1 MAGSVRRAQLA
12 TNKLN
17 GHRNRLSELC
27 VERGL
32 YCSTA
37 TLLAYGVVS
46 DITVK
51 SRKTHEI
58 LKMMTDAGYHLTP
71 MPVEKD
77 KTYPHKNQ
85 RLGSFL
91 DKYRTHD
98 YIIKTRGH
106 IMALRQGGLTDT
118 DLNAGPHREI
128 LQAWRVTKQ
137 KLESPEKT
145 SGFVPIVSFGD
156 R

>member
-1 MAGSVRRAQLA
+1 MSNSVRRAQLA

-37 TLLAYGVVS
+37 SMLAFGVPS
-46 DITVK
+46 DISVK

-58 LKMMTDAGYHLTP
+58 MKMMKEAGYSVSRKALKPDT
-71 MPVEKD
+71 
-77 KTYPHKNQ
+77 TYPGKNQ

-91 DKYRTHD
+91 DENREGHFL
-98 YIIKTRGH
+98 IQTRGH

-118 DLNAGPHREI
+118 DLPAGPHREVV
-128 LQAWRVTKQ
+128 QVWEVNGETEAKY
-137 KLESPEKT
+137 T
-145 SGFVPIVSFGD
+145 SDFVPMSAYGD